1 MMRKT
6 SIALAVG
13 GAALVAGINAQAAT
27 IVDFNGNL
35 NSVNALTG
43 YNHLTNV
50 NGVGATANSINFNK
64 QRIGLN
70 TATSGTNV
78 GNGAQYHHIF
88 TNVDQAPGGTT
99 GTIIASNYGMHDAM
113 MPGSLHLDPNTGD
126 PTGYVYDHAAYG
138 VGQLSWCQA
147 GTCAGGGG
155 TSIGWNHTSN
165 HILFSL
171 SQASPVTITLSN
183 AAADATKH
191 GPNETSGVL
200 GGDLIP
206 AFTIYSGVSTTGNN
220 DGNHTFNNLQNPWT
234 NVTYLDHDAN
244 TANAHSITWNSV
256 TDGPGILPAGYYSLW
271 IGGNYANVQNA
282 DGSHGKN
289 YALTISTT
297 TVPVPAA
304 VWLFGSALAG
314 MGIIGRRKDKAWA

>member
-1 MMRKT
+1 MKKT

-13 GAALVAGINAQAAT
+13 GAVLVAGIDAQAAT
-27 IVDFNGNL
+27 IVDYSGNL

-43 YNHLTNV
+43 YNHLINV
-50 NGVGATANSINFNK
+50 NGVGATQNVLDGFT
-64 QRIGLN
+64 QRVGLGN
-70 TATSGTNV
+70 TANHNGT
-78 GNGAQYHHIF
+78 QYHHIF
-88 TNVDQAPGGTT
+88 TNVDQAPNGTT
-99 GTIIASNYGMHDAM
+99 GTVTASDYGMHDAM
-113 MPGSLHLDPNTGD
+113 MPGALHIDPNTD
-126 PTGYVYDHAAYG
+126 EPTGYVYDHASYG
-138 VGQLSWCQA
+138 VGQSSWCQA
-147 GTCAGGGG
+147 GTCAGGSG
-155 TSIGWNHTSN
+155 TSVGWNHTSN

-171 SQASPVTITLSN
+171 SEASPVTITLSS

-200 GGDLIP
+200 GGDLKP
-206 AFTIYSGVSTTGNN
+206 GFTIYSGVSTTGTN
-220 DGNHTFNNLQNPWT
+220 DANHTFNNLQQPWT
-234 NVTYLDHDAN
+234 NVTYMDHDAN
-244 TANAHSITWNSV
+244 TANASSITWNSV

-271 IGGNYANVQNA
+271 IGGNAANVANA

-314 MGIIGRRKDKAWA
+314 MGIIGRRKDKASA